1 MYWHELDIA
10 DHMPSEQC
18 IMVLMAKMETQS
30 KTMQVGEKVIIV
42 NSNTDLLNISFESA
56 ATGKSIVLLGH
67 CSVSQSFACQDRLP
81 SILVSHRLSAIYLH
95 TSR

>member
-18 IMVLMAKMETQS
+18 LIVLMNKMKALP
-30 KTMQVGEKVIIV
+30 KTKQVGEKMIIV
-42 NSNTDLLNISFESA
+42 NSNTDLLSISLSESA
-56 ATGKSIVLLGH
+56 ATGNSWDNS
-67 CSVSQSFACQDRLP
+67 SVSQSLACQDRLP